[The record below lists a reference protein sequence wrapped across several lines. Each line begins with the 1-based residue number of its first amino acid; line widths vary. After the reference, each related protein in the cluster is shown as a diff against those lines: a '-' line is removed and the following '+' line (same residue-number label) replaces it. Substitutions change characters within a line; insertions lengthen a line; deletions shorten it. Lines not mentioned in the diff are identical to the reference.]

1 MTLSL
6 FNLIS
11 KMQTGILYGATAYV
25 IWGVLPMYW
34 KQLGAVPAIQL
45 AFHRIAWSFLVLLFI
60 IAVKG
65 DFKAF
70 RAAARGWRVFAIYT
84 IASVAI
90 LGNWVMYIWA
100 VNAGYVLETSLGY
113 FITPLVNVLVGVLVF
128 KEKLRI
134 WQWLA
139 MGFAF
144 AGVLVI
150 AIAYAKFP
158 WIALTLGITFSIYSV
173 AKKQAPLSALHG
185 LTVETGILFVPAVV
199 YLSVAEAMGDGGF
212 LHVSTGHN
220 LMLVGAGV
228 VTVIPMVLFA
238 SAAQRIPLSLLGVLH
253 YIAPSLMFVLGIA
266 VYHEAF
272 STAKLIGF
280 ILVWTGLAIYTVE
293 GLAHQR
299 AAKQAL
305 LTSPVE
311 QTIEATSPAKDETT
325 IDAEGDTPYARV

>member
-1 MTLSL
+1 
-6 FNLIS
+6 
-11 KMQTGILYGATAYV
+11 
-25 IWGVLPMYW
+25 MYW
-34 KQLGAVPAIQL
+34 KQLDAVPAIQL
-45 AFHRIAWSFLVLLFI
+45 ALHRIAWSFLILLFI
-60 IAVKG
+60 LAVKG

-90 LGNWVMYIWA
+90 LCNWVMYIWA

-128 KEKLRI
+128 KEKLRL

-144 AGVLVI
+144 SGVLVI
-150 AIAYAKFP
+150 AIAYATFP
-158 WIALTLGITFSIYSV
+158 WIALTLGCTFSIYSV

-185 LTVETGILFVPAVV
+185 LTVETGILFVPAVI
-199 YLSVAEAMGDGGF
+199 YLSVAEAMGNGGF
-212 LHVSTGHN
+212 LHVSTTAN

-253 YIAPSLMFVLGIA
+253 YIGPSLMFVLGIA

-280 ILVWTGLAIYTVE
+280 ILVWTGLAVYTVE
-293 GLAHQR
+293 GLVHQR
-299 AAKQAL
+299 GTKRAHVL
-305 LTSPVE
+305 SPVV
-311 QTIEATSPAKDETT
+311 QTTEEISSTKDEPT
-325 IDAEGDTPYARV
+325 IDATPFTRV